1 MFRQAVLIYLL
12 VFWRRGGSS
21 ALWIPA
27 FSVAES
33 VDAASTSGECLA
45 NTTSL
50 RKPPFDIIYVRTQLE
65 DVKRGYLLKLRA
77 GVPTPSSLH
86 LPTAPLAAAVESGDF
101 KHASDTLLEGK
112 GGSGEWTR
120 KYFMLDGGKLTF
132 HASHSSTLV
141 VQGSFKLPPTTQ
153 VIFVVNP

>member
-1 MFRQAVLIYLL
+1 MPRRRQGNASPILPPYGNRHLTLFMFVYL
-12 VFWRRGGSS
+12 VY
-21 ALWIPA
+21 
-27 FSVAES
+27 VHEH
-33 VDAASTSGECLA
+33 
-45 NTTSL
+45 
-50 RKPPFDIIYVRTQLE
+50 VRTQLE

-153 VIFVVNP
+153 VIFLVNP